1 MVKCELTDNK
11 LILSPASSDNNV
23 VLLTHP
29 SFCPILQLSSDDQ
42 LNLPPDIQTRGINV
56 GVVNILETRDQHLL
70 FTRRAKHMRT
80 FPGVWVPPGGHID
93 WGEGLLEAAV
103 RELQEETG
111 LVVQPDNWYVL
122 CLWESVFPPM
132 LGRGQPKRH
141 HIVVYLHLRVKQD
154 HEELDRMMR
163 LDTSEVDAAMWLSR
177 EQVATMVEGEGGGAG
192 GNVRMSVV
200 GSEGVRKSE
209 ELPVSVLSAGA
220 PLEGCDVERV
230 STGTRYACQQW
241 LKKCSQK
248 H

>member
-132 LGRGQPKRH
+132 LGLGQPK
-141 HIVVYLHLRVKQD
+141 
-154 HEELDRMMR
+154 
-163 LDTSEVDAAMWLSR
+163 
-177 EQVATMVEGEGGGAG
+177 
-192 GNVRMSVV
+192 
-200 GSEGVRKSE
+200 
-209 ELPVSVLSAGA
+209 
-220 PLEGCDVERV
+220 
-230 STGTRYACQQW
+230 
-241 LKKCSQK
+241 
-248 H
+248 